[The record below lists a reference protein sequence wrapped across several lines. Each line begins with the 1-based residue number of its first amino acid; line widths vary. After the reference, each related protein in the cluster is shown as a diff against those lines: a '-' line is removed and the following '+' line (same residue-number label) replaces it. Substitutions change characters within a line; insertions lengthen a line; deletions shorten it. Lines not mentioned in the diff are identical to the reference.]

1 MSPCQGEDRGF
12 NSLRPLQIFDFLTDK
27 NMTLPYK
34 KLTNGFSIP
43 VIGLGTW
50 LLGGTKIRNP
60 NNDDAADIQGVKN
73 AIDAGITLIDTAENY
88 AEGQAER
95 IVGAAIKDYDRKEL
109 FLTSKVDKSHLHY
122 DDLMNACEKSL
133 ERLGT
138 DYLDLY
144 LIHAPNDEVPLE
156 ETMRA
161 MDTLVEKGLVK
172 NLGVSNFK
180 TKRFIEAQKLT
191 KNKIVTNQVY
201 YNLINREPETDG
213 LLEYCQKND
222 VILTAY
228 RPIDKG
234 SLLHDVPPIVEEIA
248 NKYSKTLAQIM
259 LNWLIS
265 QDKVIT
271 IPKMTKPEHIKDNLG
286 AVDWLMEKEDIEKLR
301 KEFPNQI
308 ARPESLPL
316 H

>member
-1 MSPCQGEDRGF
+1 M
-12 NSLRPLQIFDFLTDK
+12 K
-27 NMTLPYK
+27 LPHK
-34 KLTNGFSIP
+34 KLTNDFSIP
-43 VIGLGTW
+43 VMGLGTW
-50 LLGGTKIRNP
+50 LMGGTKTRDP

-73 AIDAGITLIDTAENY
+73 AIEAGITLIDTAENY

-95 IVGAAIKDYDRKEL
+95 IIGTAIIDYDRKKL
-109 FLTSKVDKSHLHY
+109 FLTSKVDKTHLHY
-122 DDLMNACEKSL
+122 DDLLNACKKSL

-156 ETMRA
+156 ESMRA
-161 MDTLVEKGLVK
+161 MDALVEKGLVK
-172 NLGVSNFK
+172 NMGVSNFK
-180 TKRFIEAQKLT
+180 TKRLFEAQKLT

-213 LLEYCQKND
+213 LIEYCQKND

-228 RPIDKG
+228 RPTDKG
-234 SLLHDVPPIVEEIA
+234 SLLHEVPLIVVEMTK
-248 NKYSKTLAQIM
+248 KYSKTPVQIM

-265 QDKVIT
+265 QDNVIT
-271 IPKMTKPEHIKDNLG
+271 IPKMTKPEHIKENLG

-308 ARPESLPL
+308 AHPESLHL
-316 H
+316 Y